1 MGEPGRITALLA
13 CVLFGLVS
21 FGGADGSS
29 WRQVTGPPAL
39 SLPSDHGA
47 HPAFRTEWWYLTGLV
62 HGEDGRRYGFQLTFF
77 RQGLDPSE
85 PQPGQS
91 DLRARQAVAAH
102 LAVVDI
108 SRGRFLHAGRLRR
121 AAAGLAGFATSDLN
135 VWVNDW
141 WLRREAGDVLRAA
154 AADRGA
160 DVGVELQL
168 EPQTPLVTNGD
179 DGYSRKGA
187 APGNASVYLSWPRLR
202 VTGKLEIAGR
212 RLVVQGEAWY
222 DHEWG
227 TSQLG
232 VGVVG
237 WDWFG
242 LRLDDGRALMVYRLR
257 RADGSPSP
265 FSSGTLVEADGSTR
279 HLGAEDFI
287 LEVRDRWE
295 SPHSGAH
302 YPSRWRLLVPAAGID
317 VEVRPLVADCEIDA
331 RASTGTVYWEGP
343 VAVDGSSVGEG
354 YAELTG
360 YASSLAD
367 RF

>member
-1 MGEPGRITALLA
+1 MAEPGRVVGLLA
-13 CVLFGLVS
+13 CVLLGLAS
-21 FGGADGSS
+21 LGGADGSS

-39 SLPSDHGA
+39 SFPSDHGA

-62 HGEDGRRYGFQLTFF
+62 SAEGGRRYGFQLTFF

-85 PQPGQS
+85 PRPGQS

-108 SRGRFLHAGRLRR
+108 DHGRFLHTGRLRR
-121 AAAGLAGFATSDLN
+121 AAAGLAGFAISDLD
-135 VWVNDW
+135 VWVDDW
-141 WLRREAGDVLRAA
+141 RLRREAGDVLRAV

-160 DVGVELQL
+160 GIGLELQL
-168 EPQTPLVTNGD
+168 EPQTPLVRNGRG
-179 DGYSRKGA
+179 GYSRKGA
-187 APGNASVYLSWPRLR
+187 GPGNASVYLSWPRLE
-202 VTGKLEIAGR
+202 VAGELEIGGR
-212 RLVVQGEAWY
+212 RLAVHGEAWY

-242 LRLDDGRALMVYRLR
+242 LRLADGRAVMAYRLR
-257 RADGSPSP
+257 EADGDPSP
-265 FSSGTLVEADGSTR
+265 FSSGTLVQVDGGTR
-279 HLGAEDFI
+279 RLGADDI
-287 LEVRDRWE
+287 VLEVQDRWV
-295 SPHSGAH
+295 SPRSGAR
-302 YPSRWRLLVPAAGID
+302 YPSRWRLLVPSAGID
-317 VEVRPLVADCEIDA
+317 VTVTPFVADCEVDA

-343 VAVDGSSVGEG
+343 VEIEGSSAGEG